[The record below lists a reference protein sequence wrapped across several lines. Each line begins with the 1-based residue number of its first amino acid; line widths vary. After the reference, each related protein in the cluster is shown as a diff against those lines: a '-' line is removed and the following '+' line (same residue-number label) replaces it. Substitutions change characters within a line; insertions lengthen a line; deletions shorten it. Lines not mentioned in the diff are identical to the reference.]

1 MSAPPVL
8 VLGSASVHVQRF
20 VRGLCAAGRQ
30 VVLATHGELALGDVP
45 GLLHQTTVDLR
56 VASLTARRDIRALI
70 QRWRPGLVHAHQAN
84 SVSWHAVAAA
94 APLPV
99 VVTLWGSD
107 VLHTPQRSPAH
118 RWLVRRALG
127 GASAWTADAQVLL
140 QAATALAG
148 PGPLQRWIPLGLD
161 HITPAV
167 FDGVPRPPRML
178 SCRLHKPLYRIDAIL
193 RAFARLP
200 ASHADWALEVA
211 AAGIETEALQNLA
224 AELQL
229 GPRVVFTGMLD
240 RDALQQ
246 AYQRSALFVSVPQSD
261 GTSVSLLEA
270 MAAGC
275 LPLLSSLPANREW
288 VHDGQGGVLCADV
301 EQLHHDMARAISL
314 SRSPQWLGSGQEANR
329 QKVLTHAFFPRNIE
343 QFIALHDELLAKAAR

>member
-1 MSAPPVL
+1 MSQPPVL
-8 VLGSASVHVQRF
+8 VLGSASVHVERF
-20 VRGLCAAGRQ
+20 VRGLCAAGRP
-30 VVLATHGELALGDVP
+30 VVLATHGALALGEVP
-45 GLLHQTTVDLR
+45 GLLHQSTIDLR

-118 RWLVRRALG
+118 RWLVRRALR

-140 QAATALAG
+140 QAATGLAG
-148 PGPLQRWIPLGLD
+148 LGPLQRWIPMGLD
-161 HITPAV
+161 SIVPTV
-167 FDGVPRPPRML
+167 FDGAPRLPRML

-200 ASHADWALEVA
+200 ACHADWVLEIA
-211 AAGIETEALQNLA
+211 AAGTETVALQKLA

-229 GPRVVFTGMLD
+229 GVRVVFSGMLSH
-240 RDALQQ
+240 DALQQ
-246 AYQRSALFVSVPQSD
+246 AYQRSTLFVSVPTSD

-275 LPLLSSLPANREW
+275 LPVLSDLPANREW
-288 VHDGQGGVLCADV
+288 VQDGKGAVLCADV
-301 EQLHHDMARAISL
+301 AQLHGDLLRAIAL
-314 SRSPQWLGSGQEANR
+314 SRSSQWLESGQQANLQMVR
-329 QKVLTHAFFPRNIE
+329 THALYSRNIE
-343 QFIALHDELLAKAAR
+343 QFVALHDELLAKAAR